1 MNISAIALAGV
12 QQADARFSN
21 AAARL
26 ASIGADSPDGV
37 SPDVVDLSTA
47 VVELQSARNQFDMN
61 LAVVKKA
68 NEMEQKVVDLLG

>member
-37 SPDVVDLSTA
+37 TPDVVDLST